1 MSDHDIVLSVVD
13 DEGIE
18 AWLDRVVEEPFRL
31 EQVSR
36 SDLTRVLRL
45 LEATT
50 AHVVMVEI
58 SETDM
63 DQSLAII
70 TALTS
75 ARPWVTVITV
85 CARSNQELLLQAMR
99 AGARDCF
106 VAGTDAG
113 DVRERL
119 RRHQLLRVG
128 HYGDEVRS
136 GTNNLTLVASASPTV
151 DTRFLAQN
159 VALSLNRLF
168 PEQRCLAIDTQP
180 GERGIFYLDVHNE
193 YNLENLL
200 ASPETLDETLIG
212 TALEEYRPG
221 LRLLAGGVESGDL
234 AAGDRSADL
243 FIALNHLMQMF
254 DRIVINVGTLESR
267 HWVRALGIHAR
278 HLLVA
283 MHPLVDQAHAVRS
296 LGNDWR
302 SHLGRDSQVSLIV
315 DGVDSHAPPGVD
327 ELAETAGVPLLG
339 GLPMD
344 WRYRLLAMNSGL
356 PIQEQSPRC
365 RYSRNLQALIGKL
378 EMQQDDVAGS
388 GWWQRLR
395 SNA

>member
-159 VALSLNRLF
+159 VALGLNRLF

-234 AAGDRSADL
+234 AGDRSADL

>member
-13 DEGIE
+13 DDGIE
-18 AWLDRVVEEPFRL
+18 AWLERVVEEPFRL

-58 SETDM
+58 SEADM

-85 CARSNQELLLQAMR
+85 CARANQELLLQAMR

-136 GTNNLTLVASASPTV
+136 GTNNLTLVASASATV
-151 DTRFLAQN
+151 DTRFLTQN
-159 VALSLNRLF
+159 VALALNRLF
-168 PEQRCLAIDTQP
+168 PGERCLAIDTQP

-221 LRLLAGGVESGDL
+221 LRLLAGGVDSGNL
-234 AAGDRSADL
+234 QGDRSADL

-302 SHLGRDSQVSLIV
+302 SHLGRESQVSLVV
-315 DGVDSHAPPGVD
+315 DGVDSHVPPGLD
-327 ELAETAGVPLLG
+327 ELADTAGVPLLG

-356 PIQEQSPRC
+356 PIHEQSPRC
-365 RYSRNLQALIGKL
+365 RYSRTLQALVGKL
-378 EMQQDDVAGS
+378 EMQQDDVTS
-388 GWWQRLR
+388 SSWWQRVR
-395 SNA
+395 SNG

>member
-13 DEGIE
+13 DDGIE
-18 AWLDRVVEEPFRL
+18 AWLDRVVEDPFRL

-50 AHVVMVEI
+50 AHVVMVEM
-58 SETDM
+58 SEADM

-106 VAGTDAG
+106 VAGTEAG

-128 HYGDEVRS
+128 HYGDELRS
-136 GTNNLTLVASASPTV
+136 GTNNLTLVASASATV

-159 VALSLNRLF
+159 VALSMNRLF
-168 PEQRCLAIDTQP
+168 PDKRCLAIDTQP

-221 LRLLAGGVESGDL
+221 LRLLAGGVESRDL
-234 AAGDRSADL
+234 AGDRSADL

-254 DRIVINVGTLESR
+254 DRIVINVGTMESR

-283 MHPLVDQAHAVRS
+283 MHPLVDQAHAVHS

-302 SHLGRDSQVSLIV
+302 SHLGRDSEVSLIV
-315 DGVDSHAPPGVD
+315 DGVDSHAPPGLD

-339 GLPMD
+339 GLAMD
-344 WRYRLLAMNSGL
+344 WRHRLLAMNSGL

-365 RYSRNLQALIGKL
+365 RYSRNLQALVGKL
-378 EMQQDDVAGS
+378 EMQQGDIAS
-388 GWWQRLR
+388 PGWWQRLR